1 MQSRPV
7 SPLGRFAARGALLR
21 CSMRARSTALGVA
34 LLVAQVPALE
44 TGEAI
49 PWCVAPDAYVTQPP
63 LCHGGDS
70 DTYNIELVSNA
81 PRTWCSHRNLL
92 AAMDLPFEDLPLPHE
107 GQQAVCD
114 HSSGHGDEARCTDV
128 SDGAL
133 LAGDDG
139 ARATSL
145 ALTTSTGRIVLAN
158 LNTDESASFQAS
170 KRVKTKSCRPAPVAQ
185 AAGWPEPGGS
195 QRRVLLLKGASG
207 APTDRR
213 LSRLVFAGVK
223 RGGSRR
229 LWRVATAS
237 QRHHPHQRL
246 VGC

>member
-1 MQSRPV
+1 
-7 SPLGRFAARGALLR
+7 
-21 CSMRARSTALGVA
+21 MRARSAALGLA
-34 LLVAQVPALE
+34 LLVARVPALE

-114 HSSGHGDEARCTDV
+114 YSSGQGDEARCTDV

-170 KRVKTKSCRPAPVAQ
+170 NVSKQGPAGQ
-185 AAGWPEPGGS
+185 H
-195 QRRVLLLKGASG
+195 L
-207 APTDRR
+207 
-213 LSRLVFAGVK
+213 
-223 RGGSRR
+223 
-229 LWRVATAS
+229 
-237 QRHHPHQRL
+237 
-246 VGC
+246 

>member
-1 MQSRPV
+1 MIAGRASSRPLEC
-7 SPLGRFAARGALLR
+7 PLRCRHLGAFAARGACVLR
-21 CSMRARSTALGVA
+21 RSMRARSAALGVA
-34 LLVAQVPALE
+34 LLVARVPALE

-70 DTYNIELVSNA
+70 ETYNIELVSNA

-107 GQQAVCD
+107 EGQQAVCD
-114 HSSGHGDEARCTDV
+114 YSSGHGDEARCTDV

-170 KRVKTKSCRPAPVAQ
+170 SVSKQGPAGQ
-185 AAGWPEPGGS
+185 H
-195 QRRVLLLKGASG
+195 L
-207 APTDRR
+207 
-213 LSRLVFAGVK
+213 
-223 RGGSRR
+223 
-229 LWRVATAS
+229 
-237 QRHHPHQRL
+237 
-246 VGC
+246 